1 MYGFLANLERYKIQG
16 CPNTGQPTLLL
27 LEFHGKERSFMRTF
41 QVPFEREFED
51 KIFFGVMT
59 LRQFA
64 IIAVF
69 IATPVVLALFA
80 RSLILFLTLVP
91 VSTLS
96 GLAIAFVKIKGD
108 TLTKY
113 FRRIIRFYT
122 SQRTFLYRRQR

>member
-1 MYGFLANLERYKIQG
+1 
-16 CPNTGQPTLLL
+16 
-27 LEFHGKERSFMRTF
+27 MRTF
-41 QVPFEREFED
+41 QVPFEGEFED

-59 LRQFA
+59 LRQFV

-69 IATPVVLALFA
+69 IATPVVFTLFA

-91 VSTLS
+91 VSTVL